1 MATPPGDRLPDQLIV
16 RGSTDSYRI
25 INLIGRGGMGVVY
38 RVRRERDGSIWA
50 LKEMRPQ
57 QDLGSDELAENLQL
71 FRQEAELLASLKS
84 PQIPAVLEQLLIEQ
98 RPALVMEFIPGKTL
112 AHLLHDAAA
121 ALPAAT
127 AVGYTLQ
134 LCSVL
139 QYLHTRTPP
148 IIYRD
153 LKPANVMVTPDG
165 ALKLVDFGVAR
176 THKSG
181 KARDTVAMGSAG
193 YAPPEQYG
201 KGQTD
206 ARSDVYALGAT
217 LLHMLTGV
225 PPIPLQPPQPGEISA
240 ANSSVPAAVELAV
253 IRAMS
258 LDRTQRYAS
267 ALELEQALRRALP
280 AAAAAA
286 SPAAVTAKAAASP
299 PAPTA
304 GTARTAPPAAAGTQ
318 RIAGTL
324 RCPSCSRLNDAPA
337 RFCAGCGA
345 TLTAAG
351 RRPHL
356 LVTSRYRRWEVAL
369 GASPLRIGRRDPER
383 QHVPELDLAEHD
395 RGIASRRHAT
405 IQLQGDEYVLIDHNS
420 TNGTRVNGRPL
431 TAQVPHR
438 LRAGDRITIGDVE
451 MEFQWT

>member
-57 QDLGSDELAENLQL
+57 QELGSEELAENLQL
-71 FRQEAELLASLKS
+71 FRQEAELLAALNS
-84 PQIPAVLEQLLIEQ
+84 PQIPAVIEQLVIEQ

-112 AHLLHDAAA
+112 AHLLHDTGT
-121 ALPAAT
+121 ALPQPT
-127 AVGYTLQ
+127 AVGYAAQ

-240 ANSSVPAAVELAV
+240 ANRTVTAAVELAV
-253 IRAMS
+253 MRAMS

-267 ALELEQALRRALP
+267 AAELEQALRRAV
-280 AAAAAA
+280 
-286 SPAAVTAKAAASP
+286 PAAVTPPPAAPARPVAAVPTAAAP
-299 PAPTA
+299 GTTRTA
-304 GTARTAPPAAAGTQ
+304 GQPAAGTQ
-318 RIAGTL
+318 RMTGGQV

-337 RFCAGCGA
+337 RFCAGCGT
-345 TLTAAG
+345 TLTPES

-369 GASPLRIGRRDPER
+369 GTAPLRIGRRDPER

-405 IQLQGDEYVLIDHNS
+405 IQLQGDEYLLIDHNS

-451 MEFQWT
+451 MEFRWN